1 MNSRLA
7 RGGLTRSKL
16 STRLAAAGVF
26 LALSLLPPIARAAGR
41 VQCSAVRSAI
51 LHRSVRYCAL
61 LPPSYDND
69 KRRRYPVLYYLH
81 GLYEDEQSFVSF
93 GGWNLVEDLQEEK
106 RIGEFLIVTLDGGR
120 SFYLNS
126 HDGKQRYEDFFIRE
140 FIPAI
145 ERAFRIRATRA
156 QRSIGGT
163 SMGGYGAL
171 HLAFKYPERF
181 GAVSAHSAALV
192 DKPPG
197 ELFTKGA
204 PPARWLAALSDAF
217 GTPPN
222 REFWIQQSP
231 LTLARQKQ
239 GLNRLKIYFD
249 CGTEDE
255 YGFDAGARALNELLN
270 SRRVAHEFHLYP
282 GGHGWLYVAEHL
294 PASLEFHSRAFR
306 LAPDPPSKTRPARK

>member
-7 RGGLTRSKL
+7 RSKSTRSKL
-16 STRLAAAGVF
+16 STRLAAASVF
-26 LALSLLPPIARAAGR
+26 FALCLLPTNVRAAGR
-41 VQCSAVRSAI
+41 VQCGAVKSAI
-51 LHRSVRYCAL
+51 LLRPVRYCAL
-61 LPPSYDND
+61 LPPSYDTN
-69 KRRRYPVLYYLH
+69 KTRRYPVLYYLH
-81 GLYEDEQSFVSF
+81 GLYENEQSFVNF

-106 RIGEFLIVTLDGGR
+106 RIGEFLIVTPDGGR
-120 SFYLNS
+120 SFYINS
-126 HDGKQRYEDFFIRE
+126 RDGRERYEDFFIRE

-145 ERAFRIRATRA
+145 ERTFRIRATRA
-156 QRSIGGT
+156 QRGIGGT

-171 HLAFKYPERF
+171 HLTFKYPERF

-192 DKPPG
+192 DHPPR

-222 REFWIQQSP
+222 RGFWIQQSP
-231 LTLARQKQ
+231 LTLARQEQ

-255 YGFDAGARALNELLN
+255 YGFDAGARALDELLN
-270 SRRVAHEFHLYP
+270 SRRVPHEFHLYP

-294 PASLEFHSRAFR
+294 PASLEFHSRAFG
-306 LAPDPPSKTRPARK
+306 LSPNPPGKTRPKKK